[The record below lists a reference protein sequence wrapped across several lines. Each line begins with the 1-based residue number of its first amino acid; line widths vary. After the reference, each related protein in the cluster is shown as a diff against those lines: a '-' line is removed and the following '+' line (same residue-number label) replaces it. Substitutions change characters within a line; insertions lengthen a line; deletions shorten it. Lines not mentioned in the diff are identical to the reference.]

1 MWLLITAE
9 FLMLFSL
16 LSKLIIRL
24 NVDKNQAEFVD
35 LKEAL
40 QIELYNAHNANMQGM
55 IDLAKEEI
63 NKVQEQNRNAL
74 PSSNNQVENKPILE
88 EYKKGVD
95 TENTNDASI
104 PCTENIDQE
113 NKPKREDTLVL
124 DLMKY
129 NYLDSQIILALFD
142 NGTKAKGDKLVKKS
156 LVLAELE
163 EQGVKEDDYVTLLR
177 RLKKQELVTFDVGYY
192 SNCSL
197 ENIVKNQ

>member
-1 MWLLITAE
+1 
-9 FLMLFSL
+9 
-16 LSKLIIRL
+16 
-24 NVDKNQAEFVD
+24 
-35 LKEAL
+35 
-40 QIELYNAHNANMQGM
+40 M
-55 IDLAKEEI
+55 IDLAKDEI
-63 NKVQEQNRNAL
+63 SKVQEQNRNAL
-74 PSSNNQVENKPILE
+74 PSSNNQTEKKPILE

-95 TENTNDASI
+95 TENTNNASI
-104 PCTENIDQE
+104 PCSENIDQE
-113 NKPKREDTLVL
+113 NEPKRDDTLVL

-142 NGTKAKGDKLVKKS
+142 NGTKVKGDKLVKKS

-197 ENIVKNQ
+197 ENIVKNIS